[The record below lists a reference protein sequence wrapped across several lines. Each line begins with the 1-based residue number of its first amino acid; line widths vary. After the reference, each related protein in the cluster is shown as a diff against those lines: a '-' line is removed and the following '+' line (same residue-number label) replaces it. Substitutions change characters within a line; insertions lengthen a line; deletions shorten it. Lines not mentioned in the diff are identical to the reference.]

1 VSDPFDAIL
10 AQPGP
15 VRVLRHAIANDRV
28 ASSYLFEGPSGVG
41 KERAALA
48 LASVLTGADRDEVL
62 ARRIEHGAHPD
73 VRVFR
78 PRDEGDRNIQ
88 VEFLRNE
95 ILPFAQFAP
104 FEAPRA
110 VLIFPEADVSFQDQ
124 HPESANAILKTLEEP
139 RPRVHF
145 VLLAER
151 PDRLLPT
158 IRSRCQN
165 LRFGRLPS
173 EALREILARHEIPE
187 SERDAAVALADGR
200 ADRALELSKDGRGAA
215 LLEAAIAVDACLAD
229 KKPGSILDMSERLVK
244 GESLDLSLETLS
256 TFYRDVAAASLGLP
270 DEALHFRNG
279 AEAIRKRASE
289 LGARGAA
296 ARVERIRG
304 TLEGFEW
311 NANASIA
318 IDGLL
323 FDLARIS

>member
-1 VSDPFDAIL
+1 MDRFDAIL
-10 AQPGP
+10 AQPVA
-15 VRVLRHAIANDRV
+15 VRVLRRAIETDRV

-41 KERAALA
+41 KEKAAMALA
-48 LASVLTGADRDEVL
+48 TILTEADRDEAL
-62 ARRIEHGAHPD
+62 ARRVEHGTHPD

-88 VEFLRNE
+88 VDFLRNE

-110 VLIFPEADVSFQDQ
+110 VLVFPEADVSFQDQ

-165 LRFGRLPS
+165 LRFGRLPA
-173 EALREILARHEIPE
+173 EALRSILAANDVPE

-200 ADRALELSKDGRGAA
+200 ADRALALSKDGRGAA
-215 LLEAAIAVDACLAD
+215 LLETAIAVDECLAA
-229 KKPGSILDMSERLVK
+229 KKPGSLVDMSEKLVR
-244 GESLDLSLETLS
+244 GESLDLALETLS
-256 TFYRDVAAASLGLP
+256 TFYRDVAASALGLP
-270 DEALHFRNG
+270 DDALHFRNG
-279 AEAIRKRASE
+279 ADAIRKRAGS
-289 LGARGAA
+289 LGASGAA
-296 ARVERIRG
+296 ARVERIKG
-304 TLEGFEW
+304 TLEGFDW
-311 NANASIA
+311 NANPSIA

-323 FDLARIS
+323 FDLARIA